1 MTAPSLSVVVPAYN
15 EARRLPAT
23 LASVRAYLRAR
34 GREHEIVVV
43 DDGSSDTTAQVARD
57 AGDDVRVLRH
67 EPNRG
72 KGYAVRR
79 GMLAATGARRLITD
93 ADLSTPIEEL
103 AKLEAEIERGFDV
116 AIGSR
121 AVPGA
126 LIEVHQ
132 PAYREAM
139 GRLFNRLVQALLL
152 PGLCDTQCGFKLF
165 TAEAARAA
173 FSVSSLD
180 GFSFDVEALYVA
192 RRQGLRIAEVPV
204 TWRNDAATRV
214 GLGGGAAAFA
224 DLVHIRL
231 RARRGAYG
239 APGGGLGGSP
249 T

>member
-1 MTAPSLSVVVPAYN
+1 MTAPFLSVVIPAYN
-15 EARRLPAT
+15 EERRLPAT
-23 LASVRAYLRAR
+23 LARVRAYLRGLA
-34 GREHEIVVV
+34 REHEIVVV
-43 DDGSSDTTAQVARD
+43 DDGSSDATAQVARQ

-67 EPNRG
+67 EANRG

-103 AKLEAEIERGFDV
+103 ARLETEIERGFDV

-121 AVPGA
+121 AVAGA

-132 PAYREAM
+132 PAYREVM

-152 PGLCDTQCGFKLF
+152 PGLNDTQCGFKLF
-165 TAEAARAA
+165 TARAARAA

-180 GFSFDVEALYVA
+180 GFSFDVEALYAA
-192 RRQGLRIAEVPV
+192 RHRGLRIAEVPV
-204 TWRNDAATRV
+204 TWRNDPATRV

-224 DLVHIRL
+224 DLVRICL
-231 RARRGAYG
+231 RARRGTYG
-239 APGGGLGGSP
+239 APGDAAGEPP